1 MFTNTI
7 KIQLN
12 NFSATVS
19 ANLVIKN
26 IISYNY
32 GYQYLGIGNGGY
44 VNINAWNRTVTL
56 PADISK
62 YSSAEGTFYLD
73 GKVDNWFYFYL
84 NGNHIHTAGFGVD
97 AYFEE
102 DWNPAR
108 VTRGQT
114 SYTFNL
120 SQTTN
125 TFSINII
132 SGEGMWY
139 GEIFSSSITIT
150 TISK

>member
-1 MFTNTI
+1 M
-7 KIQLN
+7 
-12 NFSATVS
+12 
-19 ANLVIKN
+19 
-26 IISYNY
+26 
-32 GYQYLGIGNGGY
+32 GIGNGGY

-62 YSSAEGTFYLD
+62 YSSVNGTFYLD
-73 GKVDNWFYFYL
+73 GKVDNEFNFYL
-84 NGNHIHTAGFGVD
+84 NGNHIHSASFSVD
-97 AYFEE
+97 PYFEE

-120 SQTTN
+120 TQTTN

-132 SGEGMWY
+132 SPESMWY